1 MNVNANNFG
10 QVFTGNDTNGVFS
23 HVSIKAMSKEEFIE
37 EMEKNSSNDEA
48 ATVDISKEGKVKL
61 LDVLGNG
68 GKIHLEMTEQ
78 QKEERDVKEKAF
90 QAMIQ
95 PAGAN
100 KIVSSKDL
108 QTYNDFSSVVKANDP
123 ELADKINN
131 LMIRIANREPGEAFG
146 EEFISLMS
154 QAGKVYQNAKN
165 GNGAPILNDYN
176 MMIGATA
183 ADFRAERDEKAY
195 YGLSE
200 RAEDITKAYAKAY
213 SDIVKG
219 YEDGTRK
226 AYVIDKDSETGY
238 RLMTMEE
245 ELAELD
251 KAYEKSTDNISAMVK
266 QSDDIAKALE
276 KYAEQLAKSKRTV
289 NAEEVKKEHE
299 KYTKEL
305 ETLPKDLGAKMKSV
319 AELFKENFKNTN
331 MLSMDFVN
339 SLMKSNYYVKK
350 N

>member
-68 GKIHLEMTEQ
+68 GKIHIEMTEQ

-131 LMIRIANREPGEAFG
+131 LMTRIANREPGEAFG

-226 AYVIDKDSETGY
+226 AYAIDKDSETGY

-251 KAYEKSTDNISAMVK
+251 KSYEKATESVQYQVDYSAAVVTAIK
-266 QSDDIAKALE
+266 S
-276 KYAEQLAKSKRTV
+276 YAEQLARAKRNV
-289 NAEEVKKEHE
+289 NAEEVRQEYD
-299 KYTKEL
+299 KYKKEL
-305 ETLPKDLGAKMKSV
+305 EILPKDLGAKMKSV

-331 MLSMDFVN
+331 KLSMDFVN

-350 N
+350 